1 MPRPDNE
8 SIRFGFED
16 NPSTRESYGGFRT
29 YWTLYPN
36 SIGVPAGKRQGR
48 YNTMDA
54 LKRVQERY
62 WKKGIP
68 MGMEVELEL
77 NPAETMPHPNMPCTC
92 DCDYC
97 HYDAPTDHDF
107 GDCGCSD
114 SAVNYTNYEPVRE
127 ILSITNKQAQS
138 SWMDFAN
145 RKNMEYFQ
153 YVPPITAKGDPSLTN
168 GVEFNYQP
176 MTTSAFRKIA
186 ANVYQD
192 VGYSK
197 FEGFNAPTTGLHI
210 HIPMAAFS
218 EPEHFMFL
226 RLWQTLTQVKGTGGD
241 TFIEMIAQREEN
253 RWANASEF
261 GNLMDRVH
269 HRTGT
274 GGRYYQLALRGRT
287 MECRAFKTNVKPQRL
302 IKNMAFLDMAWRYT
316 HLLMDY
322 VEDEKYIQAV
332 QFLTDPNMFVQYIN
346 NPNAKGYTEEL
357 AQYVNKRWKRRD
369 VNVNDI
375 VVPNNTISNLQT
387 LNERFQS
394 REWETPVEDNTTNET
409 NEEVNS

>member
-1 MPRPDNE
+1 MPRPDSN
-8 SIRFGFED
+8 SIRYGFEE
-16 NPSTRESYGGFRT
+16 NPSSREEFGSFRT

-48 YNTMDA
+48 YNTMEA

-77 NPAETMPHPNMPCTC
+77 DIPEENSEDICSC

-97 HYDAPTDHDF
+97 EYDAPTDHQYV
-107 GDCGCSD
+107 DCGCTNSN
-114 SAVNYTNYEPVRE
+114 VHYNNYEPVRE
-127 ILSITNKQAQS
+127 VLSITNKQAQQA
-138 SWMDFAN
+138 WMDFAN
-145 RKNMEYFQ
+145 RKHMDYFQ
-153 YVPPITAKGDPSLTN
+153 YTAPITAKGDPSLRN

-176 MTTSAFRKIA
+176 MTVSAFRKFA
-186 ANVYQD
+186 ANVYED

-197 FEGFNAPTTGLHI
+197 FIGFNAETTGLHI
-210 HIPMAAFS
+210 HMPMAAFS

-226 RLWQTLTQVKGTGGD
+226 RLWETLTQVRGSRGL

-253 RWANASEF
+253 RWANAVHF
-261 GNLMDRVH
+261 GNLMDRVAN
-269 HRTGT
+269 RTGT

-287 MECRAFKTNVKPQRL
+287 MECRAFKTNVQPQRL

-322 VEDEKYIQAV
+322 VNDEKYVQAT

-357 AQYVNKRWKRRD
+357 ASYVNKRWKRRD
-369 VNVNDI
+369 VNVNRI
-375 VVPNNTISNLQT
+375 VVPNDTISNLQT